1 MIKTSQ
7 YCFDIAIGVEGS
19 SRGTLRNF
27 LQNNDLLAFKLTV
40 MSGVAIPYIVCSIK
54 VHNRQVASY
63 FKEKSVVEISF
74 GPTERQME
82 TLSVVIG
89 TVNQAIGEPSS
100 TELVV
105 SFEAV
110 INTTSSKFVL
120 NTDTNT
126 YTGTSL
132 KVLQDF
138 SQKFFGKELDTDISE
153 VNETEM
159 VWRQDSEINS
169 RFVANVWLH
178 MNVNPDVPLFYI
190 DTDLQPH
197 LLSLNKVKKGKSVTT
212 FVPHAVKTGE
222 GQTQFLN
229 DFVPQSYKNIT
240 NAVSSNQIV
249 PVMNADS
256 GQVKVEFPEANK
268 PQLASTAETEESNTG
283 YTVKENRVEC
293 ANVYKGYQKTYQYN
307 RTQLLAL
314 SSIVG
319 YVELAGYRNNFKIY
333 DKVEVSGVSPEHTGM
348 YLITDIEYVL
358 AHGQGFITTVYLT
371 RDNINQLEKYVLKK
385 DEDNS
390 FLKFKSEIQKM
401 YSFVRNLRKYVQ
413 MARYVIDGSLH
424 RDLIKFVTR
433 MKSELLKSFTVAG
446 ISLDFNSMDAL
457 VNSLKSIGNSLLNT
471 IIRTYLPAPF
481 NTALINF
488 ALQNPSLKN
497 LVSRLLTRY
506 APEDVR
512 LLIVEISGLLADIT
526 AGLDRVAKD
535 ASNAQKQSNINSNQG
550 DTSFK
555 DTPSGVVD
563 VVIKDNGEDVDKN
576 TEDRIKDIVDDIL
589 DKTKDVDIP
598 IPVISLTESQK
609 LLNDVDL
616 SKLIADLIITELDSK
631 GYLEGIDNFEDI
643 LLGKSSMT
651 FSTIN
656 KLNTNA
662 GLVMFSRF
670 WGVFSDPTELTDF
683 YITDQF
689 RDMYKTPEFTRL
701 VSAKKGQRIFVAFP
715 TSESDLRIF
724 INGTLIDTEVIENID
739 LRVRDKNGNI
749 ILYNVYLSTLGYNSN
764 SNILE
769 VRRSA

>member
-19 SRGTLRNF
+19 SRGTLKNF
-27 LQNNDLLAFKLTV
+27 LQENDLLAFKLSV
-40 MSGVAIPYIVCSIK
+40 MSGVAVPYIVCSIK

-74 GPTERQME
+74 GPTESRME

-89 TVNQAIGEPSS
+89 TVNQAVGEPSS

-110 INTTSSKFVL
+110 IQTASSKFVL
-120 NTDTNT
+120 NTDTNV

-138 SQKFFGKELDTDISE
+138 SKKFFGSELDTDITE
-153 VNETEM
+153 VNETDM

-169 RFVANVWLH
+169 RFIANVWLH
-178 MNVNPDVPLFYI
+178 MNIKPDVPLLYI
-190 DTDLQPH
+190 DKNLQMH
-197 LLSLNKVKKGKSVTT
+197 LLSLNNIKKGKTVTT
-212 FVPHAVKTGE
+212 FVPSTAKSGK
-222 GQTQFLN
+222 GQTQFFN
-229 DFVPQSYKNIT
+229 DFIPQSYKNIM

-249 PVMNADS
+249 PIMSADS
-256 GQVKVEFPEANK
+256 GQVNVEFPEANK
-268 PQLASTAETEESNTG
+268 AQLASTTETEESNTG
-283 YTVKENRVEC
+283 YTVKENRIES
-293 ANVYKGYQKTYQYN
+293 ANVYRGYKKAYQYN
-307 RTQLLAL
+307 RTQLLSL

-319 YVELAGYRNNFKIY
+319 YVELIGYRDNFKIY

-348 YLITDIEYVL
+348 YVITDIEYVV

-371 RDNINQLEKYVLKK
+371 RDNINQLEKYVLKE

-390 FLKFKSEIQKM
+390 FFKFKSEIQKM

-433 MKSELLKSFTVAG
+433 MKTELLKSFTVAG
-446 ISLDFNSMDAL
+446 IALDFNSMDAL

-471 IIRTYLPAPF
+471 IIKTYLPAPF
-481 NTALINF
+481 NTALQNF
-488 ALQNPSLKN
+488 ALQNPSLKA
-497 LVSRLLTRY
+497 LLSKLLTQY

-526 AGLDRVAKD
+526 AGLDRVAKN
-535 ASNAQKQSNINSNQG
+535 ASNAHKQSNINSNQG

-563 VVIKDNGEDVDKN
+563 VVVKDKGDDVN
-576 TEDRIKDIVDDIL
+576 TEAKVKDIIDDIL
-589 DKTKDVDIP
+589 DRTKDVDIP
-598 IPVISLTESQK
+598 IPVIQLSDSQK

-616 SKLIADLIITELDSK
+616 SKLIADLIVTDLSDK
-631 GYLEGIDNFEDI
+631 GYLTGIDNFEDI
-643 LLGKSSMT
+643 LLGKTAMS

-656 KLNTNA
+656 KLNANA
-662 GLVMFSRF
+662 GLVMYSRF

-689 RDMYKTPEFTRL
+689 RDMYRTPEFTRL
-701 VSAKKGQRIFVAFP
+701 VSAKKSQRIFVAYP
-715 TSESDLRIF
+715 TSEDDLRIF
-724 INGTLIDTEVIENID
+724 INGTLESMEVMTDID
-739 LRVRDKNGNI
+739 LGVRNKNGGI
-749 ILYNVYLSTLGYNSN
+749 ILYNVYLSPKGYNSN

-769 VRRSA
+769 VRRGA